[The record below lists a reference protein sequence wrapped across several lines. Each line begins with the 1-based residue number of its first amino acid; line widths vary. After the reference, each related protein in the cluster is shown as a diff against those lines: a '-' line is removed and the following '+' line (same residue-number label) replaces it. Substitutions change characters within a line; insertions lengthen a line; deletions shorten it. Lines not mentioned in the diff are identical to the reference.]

1 MAWSERAKEDFEE
14 RKEYREK
21 NDEKDRYEKDG
32 NTEEKKEVT
41 GDTKS
46 GDWTDRD
53 YTDTIKDIRNGDWE
67 RGRAAIIKLRDHIKG
82 LVGTIE
88 DLTSRNAKLAEDNA
102 AMLESLTLQ
111 EVSEVKD
118 DVKVDEKEMLEDID
132 PLWSVD

>member
-1 MAWSERAKEDFEE
+1 MAWSERAKEVFEE
-14 RKEYREK
+14 RKEYREE
-21 NDEKDRYEKDG
+21 NGEKDRYEKDG
-32 NTEEKKEVT
+32 NTEEKKAAT

-118 DVKVDEKEMLEDID
+118 DVKIDEKEMLEDID
-132 PLWSVD
+132 PLWSTD

>member
-14 RKEYREK
+14 RKEYREE
-21 NDEKDRYEKDG
+21 NGEKDRYEKDG
-32 NTEEKKEVT
+32 NTEEKKAAT

-118 DVKVDEKEMLEDID
+118 DVKIDEKEMLEDID
-132 PLWSVD
+132 PLWSTD

>member
-1 MAWSERAKEDFEE
+1 MAWSERAKEVFEE
-14 RKEYREK
+14 RKEYREE
-21 NDEKDRYEKDG
+21 NGEKDRYEKDG
-32 NTEEKKEVT
+32 NTEEKKAAT

-67 RGRAAIIKLRDHIKG
+67 KGRAAIIKLRDHIKG

-118 DVKVDEKEMLEDID
+118 DVKIDEKEMLEDID
-132 PLWSVD
+132 PLWSTD

>member
-1 MAWSERAKEDFEE
+1 MALSERAKEDFEE
-14 RKEYREK
+14 RKEYREE
-21 NDEKDRYEKDG
+21 NGEKDRYEKDG
-32 NTEEKKEVT
+32 NTDEKKAVT

-53 YTDTIKDIRNGDWE
+53 YTDTIKDIRNGDWD

-88 DLTSRNAKLAEDNA
+88 ELTSRNAKLAEDNA

-118 DVKVDEKEMLEDID
+118 DVNVDEKEMLEDID